1 MNDKASTPDD
11 QSGDERRGL
20 PVKAAAGVAGL
31 LYVAGYAVVSIHLSR
46 LNIYP
51 IELIRF
57 HYLAAGLW
65 LFLPPVL
72 FALPF
77 VWLGAILH
85 DAYREKRTSTHD
97 RRGAI
102 LRVIAAIPVHAYRIF
117 KSLLMAFGAL
127 VIAGWIFAASNSELL
142 YLLEPLADVGFIGR
156 YLGRLALFTFAF
168 IFFGMGSWVFLSDF
182 DPKAAIATLNDLL
195 WGLLNASF
203 FAITAFGYLGHFT
216 TNVYRGCRR
225 RSAAA
230 RRFRSASCWAT
241 RPARA
246 PGR

>member
-31 LYVAGYAVVSIHLSR
+31 LYVGGYAVVSIHLSR

-127 VIAGWIFAASNSELL
+127 VALIGCYCGLR
-142 YLLEPLADVGFIGR
+142 AD
-156 YLGRLALFTFAF
+156 
-168 IFFGMGSWVFLSDF
+168 
-182 DPKAAIATLNDLL
+182 
-195 WGLLNASF
+195 
-203 FAITAFGYLGHFT
+203 
-216 TNVYRGCRR
+216 
-225 RSAAA
+225 RSAAGVGA
-230 RRFRSASCWAT
+230 ATTTSVVASIVTIIAVDAVFAVCAN
-241 RPARA
+241 AL
-246 PGR
+246 GV